1 MTEKEMLMTILGDM
15 QEMKKDVKELKEDVN
30 VLKEDVSGLKEDV
43 SGLKDDVRGLKQ
55 DVKRIELTL
64 ENETNKN
71 IKVIAEGHLD
81 LARKLDEALKVENER
96 EILLLRMN
104 VLENDVRNI
113 KESIA

>member
-1 MTEKEMLMTILGDM
+1 MTEKEILSAIYDGM
-15 QEMKKDVKELKEDVN
+15 QEMKHDVKELKEDVS
-30 VLKEDVSGLKEDV
+30 VLKEDVNGLKEDVNGLKEDV
-43 SGLKDDVRGLKQ
+43 SGLKR

-81 LARKLDEALKVENER
+81 LTRKLGEALKVENER
-96 EILLLRMN
+96 EMLLLRMN
-104 VLENDVRNI
+104 VLENDVRSI